1 MLFNSFGFIFIFLPI
16 TLALYLFLNLKISK
30 AYSLVFLALSSLFF
44 YSWWNPS
51 YLPIIIG
58 SIAFN
63 YFIKNVMLRHYGVL
77 KKYCLIIGIT
87 GNLGLLAYFK
97 YGDFFIKNYNT
108 VFDED
113 ISLLNLG
120 LPLAIS
126 FFTFQ
131 QIAYLVD
138 SYKCKR
144 NSDNFIDY
152 TLFVSFFPQLISG
165 PIVHHK
171 EMMPQ
176 FRKLDVFSINYKNI
190 AEGLFIFS
198 IGLFKKV
205 VLADTFAVWSN
216 AGFQNSGSLNLIE
229 AWVTSLSFSFQIYFD
244 FSGYT
249 DMALGSALLFNIRL
263 PINFNSPYKAKSV
276 REFWQR
282 WHITLSRFLK
292 EYVYIPLGGNRA
304 REFIVITNLLIVFFL
319 GGLWHG
325 AGWTFI
331 TWGLLH
337 GVGVLSERF
346 WKKLNIKLP
355 PIIAW
360 VLTFIF
366 INVTMVVFRAQNSDE
381 ALSVILSMAGYNPIP
396 IHRGLNDWLL
406 QVNGSA
412 WTLVWIFFGFVITL
426 GFSNSNQI
434 VKCFNVSISTVLW
447 SGAAFVTAILSLNK
461 VSEFLYFNF

>member
-1 MLFNSFGFIFIFLPI
+1 MKNYLLILLISSTILDFFVAKAIFGARNSSRKKML
-16 TLALYLFLNLKISK
+16 
-30 AYSLVFLALSSLFF
+30 
-44 YSWWNPS
+44 
-51 YLPIIIG
+51 
-58 SIAFN
+58 
-63 YFIKNVMLRHYGVL
+63 
-77 KKYCLIIGIT
+77 LIISLI
-87 GNLGLLAYFK
+87 GNLGLLGFFK
-97 YGDFFIKNYNT
+97 YADFMIFEFNMLGQIFNLSSEIP
-108 VFDED
+108 F
-113 ISLLNLG
+113 LNLA
-120 LPLAIS
+120 LPIGIS
-126 FFTFQ
+126 FYTFQ
-131 QIAYLVD
+131 TIGYTVD
-138 SYKCKR
+138 VYRGKLEPCK
-144 NSDNFIDY
+144 SFLEFA
-152 TLFVSFFPQLISG
+152 LFVSFFPQLISG

>member
-1 MLFNSFGFIFIFLPI
+1 MQR
-16 TLALYLFLNLKISK
+16 Y
-30 AYSLVFLALSSLFF
+30 
-44 YSWWNPS
+44 
-51 YLPIIIG
+51 
-58 SIAFN
+58 
-63 YFIKNVMLRHYGVL
+63 YGVL
-77 KKYCLIIGIT
+77 KRYWLIIGIS
-87 GNLGLLAYFK
+87 GNLSLLAYFK
-97 YGDFFIKNYNT
+97 YSDFFIKNFNA
-108 VFDED
+108 VFNEN
-113 ISLLNLG
+113 ISLLNLA

-138 SYKCKR
+138 SYKCKT
-144 NSDNFIDY
+144 NSESFIDY

-165 PIVHHK
+165 PIVHHR

-176 FRKLDVFSINYKNI
+176 FKKLDIFSINYKNI
-190 AEGLFIFS
+190 AEGLFLFS

-205 VLADTFAVWSN
+205 VLADTFADWSN
-216 AGFQNSGSLNLIE
+216 AGFQNSDSLNCIE

-276 REFWQR
+276 RDFWQR

-304 REFIVITNLLIVFFL
+304 SELIVITNLLIVFFL

-325 AGWTFI
+325 AGWSFI

-337 GVGVLSERF
+337 GVGVLCERF

-360 VLTFIF
+360 ILTFIY
-366 INVTMVVFRAQNSDE
+366 INVTMVVFRAQNLDE
-381 ALSVILSMAGYNPIP
+381 AINITFSMAGYNPIP
-396 IHRGLNDWLL
+396 IHGGLDDWLF

-412 WTLVWIFFGFVITL
+412 WTLVWIFFGFVLTL

-434 VKCFNVSISTVLW
+434 VKCFNFSIRTVLW

-461 VSEFLYFNF
+461 VSEFIYFNF